1 MLACFRAGL
10 ALRAISEKLNIPF
23 FTVQDWHQRYLKG
36 DRHWAAEDDR
46 NLVLRQT
53 ALALFQKGYGY
64 KRASQELNVNVHTMR
79 DWFRMFRRGHPE
91 NVFTIRTTVAYDLAL
106 RERIVAK
113 RNREGTPYAK
123 LSEEFGI
130 PASTIRKW
138 VKRAEEKAR
147 WEKGLSTN

>member
-1 MLACFRAGL
+1 MYSHFNRPEIEV
-10 ALRAISEKLNIPF
+10 REKAF
-23 FTVQDWHQRYLKG
+23 
-36 DRHWAAEDDR
+36 E
-46 NLVLRQT
+46 
-53 ALALFQKGYGY
+53 LFKLGYGY

-106 RERIVAK
+106 RERNVAK
-113 RNREGTPYAK
+113 RNHEGTPYSK

>member
-1 MLACFRAGL
+1 MYSRFNRPEIEV
-10 ALRAISEKLNIPF
+10 REKAF
-23 FTVQDWHQRYLKG
+23 
-36 DRHWAAEDDR
+36 E
-46 NLVLRQT
+46 
-53 ALALFQKGYGY
+53 LFKLGYGY